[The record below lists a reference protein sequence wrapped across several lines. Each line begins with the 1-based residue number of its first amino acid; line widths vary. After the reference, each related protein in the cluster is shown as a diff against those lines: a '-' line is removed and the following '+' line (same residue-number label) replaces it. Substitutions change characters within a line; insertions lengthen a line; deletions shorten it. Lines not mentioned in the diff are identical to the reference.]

1 MNKMELEIKRDEII
15 REMRDLKE
23 RLNFID
29 AEIKGIETSVS
40 NKPEIVYNNYK
51 SW

>member
-1 MNKMELEIKRDEII
+1 MNKMELEIKRDEIV
-15 REMRDLKE
+15 RKLRDLKE
-23 RLNFID
+23 RLSFID
-29 AEIKGIETSVS
+29 AEIKGIETTNN